1 MKCPG
6 QDMRYW
12 KPGDIFNAKCPDCGG
27 TVEFFKDEVRR
38 KCKCGHVLTN
48 PKLDFGCAEW
58 CPYAEQCI
66 GTVPEEVKAK
76 QQMERENSLRER
88 ISMEMKKH
96 FGKDLKRISH
106 ALKVSHYAE
115 QILKMEGGDPLVIL
129 GAAYLHDIGAPEAQ
143 KKYEATGGDYYGC
156 QETEGVPIAREI
168 LKRLA
173 VKEPAA
179 EEICDIIGHHH
190 HPREEETLNF
200 QIVYESDWLVNME
213 EKGISQDREK
223 VLAIIDESFRTEAG
237 RQMAEK
243 LFIH

>member
-1 MKCPG
+1 
-6 QDMRYW
+6 MRYW

-38 KCKCGHVLTN
+38 KCKCGHVMTN

-76 QQMERENSLRER
+76 QKMERETSFRER
-88 ISMEMKKH
+88 IALEMKKYL
-96 FGKDLKRISH
+96 GKDVKRINH
-106 ALKVSHYAE
+106 AVKVARYAE

-143 KKYEATGGDYYGC
+143 KKYEAAGGDYYGH

-173 VKEPAA
+173 VKEEAA

-190 HPREEETLNF
+190 HLREEETLNF
-200 QIVYESDWLVNME
+200 QIVYESDWLVNIE
-213 EKGISQDREK
+213 EEGISKDRGK
-223 VLAIIDESFRTEAG
+223 VLAIIEESFRTEAG
-237 RQMAEK
+237 RQIAEK
-243 LFIH
+243 LFML